1 MTEMMSRTA
10 TLQLTLN
17 KWNGKPRLERVND
30 QNPPDD
36 DDVELNVLGCRLTY
50 LGQTGTSAC
59 AGFNVALR
67 LQKP

>member
-50 LGQTGTSAC
+50 
-59 AGFNVALR
+59 
-67 LQKP
+67 